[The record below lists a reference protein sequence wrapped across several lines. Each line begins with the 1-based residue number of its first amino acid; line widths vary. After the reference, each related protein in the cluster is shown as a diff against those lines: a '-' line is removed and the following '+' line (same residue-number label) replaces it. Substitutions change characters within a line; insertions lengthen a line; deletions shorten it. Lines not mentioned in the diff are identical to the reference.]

1 MLAILNRR
9 LVFLGLLLILAA
21 IIVAC
26 GEEATPTTEPGPTE
40 ATSAPTEAPAA
51 TVAAT
56 ATTAAASGATPA
68 ATPAPAA
75 VPTPAMMEGPSG
87 HIKVGMAEVAPI
99 QHVLHLQTY
108 SALKYDTLLT
118 HEPMFQ
124 RDKDDNLHGLLVK
137 EWTVGPNGLVHTF
150 KLQEGVSWHST
161 RFGDWGEFSADD
173 FLYSLHNV
181 STEGSRHPR
190 AGRIRKNFTCPD
202 CTLTKIDDYTVQLVR
217 PTLSV
222 EITWDSFRNGGGS
235 VAMISKK
242 HVETVGEEEANFQ
255 SVGTGSWELM
265 EAKTDDFR
273 RVEAVEDH
281 WRKTPAFAE
290 MTWIQFGEESTRL
303 ANFLTGE
310 LDTGQFAL
318 DSIEEIKR
326 TPPDGVDYMVFLG
339 QILWR
344 FNMMG
349 HNYYNDHE
357 AHLGDKPQVPLGKDP
372 LKCDL
377 PYISCDRDL
386 SSQEWDDARKV
397 RRALNIAIDRQK
409 LVNNLAFGEGEPW
422 YVNYWDK
429 AQIQKW
435 GLTDITIPYDIEEAK
450 RLLTEA
456 GYPDGFEMDMV
467 VTDRPPG
474 SNTVG
479 QAVLTMWQDIGVSAT
494 ISQLPY
500 VAYRPT
506 LVNRTAAQYHSYN
519 NTPSS
524 PEPLNYYS
532 VFHSTANGFNFG
544 AQHPVLEEIINR
556 AAATADEAERFA
568 IEEEIARWLHAQEL
582 AIPLFG
588 ENMVWPL
595 SNKLGRWEVGTG
607 NIDWLG
613 DWEHAPHR

>member
-1 MLAILNRR
+1 
-9 LVFLGLLLILAA
+9 
-21 IIVAC
+21 
-26 GEEATPTTEPGPTE
+26 
-40 ATSAPTEAPAA
+40 
-51 TVAAT
+51 
-56 ATTAAASGATPA
+56 
-68 ATPAPAA
+68 
-75 VPTPAMMEGPSG
+75 
-87 HIKVGMAEVAPI
+87 
-99 QHVLHLQTY
+99 
-108 SALKYDTLLT
+108 
-118 HEPMFQ
+118 MFQ

-137 EWTVGPNGLVHTF
+137 EWTVDPTGLVHTF

-173 FLYSLHNV
+173 FLYSLDNV

-202 CTLTKIDDYTVQLVR
+202 CTLNKIDDYTVQLVR

-281 WRKTPAFAE
+281 WRKTPDFAE

-386 SSQEWDDARKV
+386 NSQEWDDARKV

-595 SNKLGRWEVGTG
+595 SDKLGRWEVGTG